1 MTDELRPITEVELQM
16 MRDALERLRAVAASY
31 EDHAC
36 LAAMEEEIEFF
47 AELRAMVIAYD
58 GDGDDVLDESFYEE
72 ARRRARVRLGGR
84 G

>member
-16 MRDALERLRAVAASY
+16 MRDALERVRSVAVSH

-36 LAAMEEEIEFF
+36 LAVLAEEIEFF
-47 AELRAMVIAYD
+47 TELRVMVSECD
-58 GDGDDVLDESFYEE
+58 GDGDEVLDASFYEE
-72 ARRRARVRLGGR
+72 ARRRARARVQGR

>member
-16 MRDALERLRAVAASY
+16 MRDALERLRTVAASH

-36 LAAMEEEIEFF
+36 LAAMAEEIEFF
-47 AELRAMVIAYD
+47 AELRAMVIECD